1 MVSVTNEYMDFIMAR
16 RANYKE
22 KSIKLTCLIS
32 MQGIVRVHMLFY
44 RDGFDGSE
52 QIRIKWRLSNV

>member
-32 MQGIVRVHMLFY
+32 MQGIVRVRMLFY

-52 QIRIKWRLSNV
+52 QIRIK